1 MKLIDTSRELLSCYG
16 SNGFDLEKW
25 ESYMDS
31 CVPGAKELCLCDMRE
46 TLAAGFSWEKDFL
59 PVLNGVFESD
69 EKREAALRSFY
80 AVTENLDERL
90 KNRFG
95 KTVSADLILYLG
107 LCNGAGWVTPVNGRE
122 SVLFGI
128 EKIMELDWCS
138 LDAMNGL
145 VLHELGHIFHR
156 QHGLWLPTPEA
167 NADRFIRQLF
177 CEGVAMVFEQELA
190 GGAEYY
196 HQYDSE
202 WKTWCD
208 KNAEHIKQ
216 SFFNDLSGMTSEN
229 QRYFG
234 DWMLFEGRGDT
245 GYYLGARFVRFLMRR
260 ADLTELVCFE
270 LSEIKR
276 GFDEFMRER
285 L

>member
-25 ESYMDS
+25 KSYMDS

-59 PVLNGVFESD
+59 PVLNGVFENA

-90 KNRFG
+90 KNRFH

-128 EKIMELDWCS
+128 EKIIELDWCG

-190 GGAEYY
+190 GGEGYY
-196 HQYDSE
+196 HQYDAE
-202 WKTWCD
+202 WKLWCD
-208 KNAEHIKQ
+208 ENAEHIKR
-216 SFFNDLSGMTSEN
+216 SFYRDLDGMTQDN

-234 DWMLFEGRGDT
+234 DWARFEGHGDT
-245 GYYLGARFVRFLMRR
+245 GYYLGTRFVRFLMRS
-260 ADLTELVCFE
+260 ADFDEIIRFDLAD
-270 LSEIKR
+270 IKR
-276 GFDEFMRER
+276 GFEAFMREK